1 MIPVTKTYFPTIE
14 SYTKRMEILW
24 GNGILTNRGEFV
36 TELERNLQKKYA
48 LNHILCTNNG
58 TIPIQIAL
66 KLFGKNGEVITTPF
80 SYVATTAAISWEN
93 CTPVFVDIDPDY
105 WCIDPSKIEAA
116 ITSKTTCI
124 LATHIYG
131 NPCHIEEIE
140 RIAKAHHLEVIY
152 DAAHC
157 FGVSYMGKSIFNYG
171 SISTCSFHATK
182 LFHTGEGGA
191 LFCNIKE
198 KEAKVFSLHNFGH
211 KGRLEFS
218 GLGINAKMN
227 ELCAAMGLCILPDI
241 DDIILRRKNQV
252 NIYLNNLN
260 MEILRTFQ
268 RRENTE
274 LNFSYFPIRFPS
286 HDKMLHVESELNKLD
301 VFPRRYFYPTLNHLP
316 YVNNVEM
323 PVAESLASEIVCLP
337 LYYDL
342 SESDQLMICNV
353 INKNI

>member
-1 MIPVTKTYFPTIE
+1 MIPVTKTYFPSIE
-14 SYTKRMEILW
+14 SYKKRMEILW

-36 TELERNLQKKYA
+36 KELESVLQSKYGI
-48 LNHILCTNNG
+48 NHILCTNNG

-66 KLFGKNGEVITTPF
+66 KLFGGNGEVITTPF

-105 WCIDPSKIEAA
+105 WCIDASKIEAA

-124 LATHIYG
+124 LATHVYG
-131 NPCHIEEIE
+131 NPCNIEEIE
-140 RIAKAHHLEVIY
+140 KIAKTHNLEVIY

-157 FGVSYMGKSIFNYG
+157 FGVKYMGKSIFNYG

-198 KEAKVFSLHNFGH
+198 QEAKVFSLHNFGH
-211 KGRLEFS
+211 EGRLEFS

-227 ELCAAMGLCILPDI
+227 ELSAAMGLCILPDI
-241 DDIILRRKNQV
+241 DDVILRRKNQV
-252 NIYLNNLN
+252 NVYLNNLN
-260 MEILRTFQ
+260 MEILHTFK

-286 HDKMLHVESELNKLD
+286 HEKMLLVQSELNKLE

-316 YVNNVEM
+316 YVKNVEM
-323 PVAESLASEIVCLP
+323 PVAESLSLEIVCLP
-337 LYYDL
+337 LYHDL
-342 SESDQLMICNV
+342 SESDQIMICNV